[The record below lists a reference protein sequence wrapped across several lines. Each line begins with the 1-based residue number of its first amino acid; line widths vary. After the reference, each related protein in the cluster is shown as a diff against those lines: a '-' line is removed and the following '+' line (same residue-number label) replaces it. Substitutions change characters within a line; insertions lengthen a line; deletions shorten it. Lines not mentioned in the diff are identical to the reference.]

1 MLTIFP
7 FRSLL
12 LTLPHLVPKIKNA
25 FYFGPYYHLTNE
37 NCLHGKQCTVGTLNA
52 DMIIK
57 IILKIIILRVRL
69 AGGVKKWEDR
79 KKF

>member
-57 IILKIIILRVRL
+57 IYYIKGSFGWRGEKVE
-69 AGGVKKWEDR
+69 G
-79 KKF
+79 